1 MESPWKSCL
10 FWKKHV
16 YGVDLKKKL
25 IEPCESC
32 GEFMWSLGNSPT
44 HLHQFSLVHG
54 PVFWM
59 TTLGK
64 IPSPYPFSITL
75 ASWLNCSRLSQFEA
89 LQISMFNVESDVSY
103 IATSTTICLLV
114 KNWLVLH
121 LNFTSVFCVKSYLE
135 PNPEGGG
142 RVEIA
147 SECLAKGQ
155 GGGKNPL
162 VGRWSW
168 SPWAMTARFVGKVG
182 QIQCF
187 GKFWRKGGGGVIVGI
202 MIELC

>member
-1 MESPWKSCL
+1 
-10 FWKKHV
+10 
-16 YGVDLKKKL
+16 
-25 IEPCESC
+25 
-32 GEFMWSLGNSPT
+32 
-44 HLHQFSLVHG
+44 
-54 PVFWM
+54 M

-162 VGRWSW
+162 VGR
-168 SPWAMTARFVGKVG
+168 
-182 QIQCF
+182 
-187 GKFWRKGGGGVIVGI
+187 
-202 MIELC
+202 